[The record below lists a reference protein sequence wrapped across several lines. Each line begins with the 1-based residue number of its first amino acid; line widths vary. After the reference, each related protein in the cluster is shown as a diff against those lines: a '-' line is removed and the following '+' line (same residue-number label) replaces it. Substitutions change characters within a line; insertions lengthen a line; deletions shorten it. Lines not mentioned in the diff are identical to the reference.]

1 MTAIPTTAAA
11 SPPSPDSPPVPTDWP
26 TFIREFDSTL
36 PVHSQYI
43 FHGNIRDSYVVPGNP
58 PRLLAFTNLLW
69 EVLRRNGYECL
80 IGYDIVDGLS
90 VYPAHGLEAQAA
102 QRAAATLLG
111 GDATRHPKPELDQLR
126 THIEKVARSSRPRA
140 AFLIDYASRL
150 TRNPADPAQAER
162 AFLLACA
169 KLSVTAPRW
178 SGPPSREPLYNPVI
192 WLTDGE
198 RDLPPWMTAGNVHIR
213 TIGVPTPDL
222 GERLKAARLLLGAAD
237 PHPPKQLRDAIQSY
251 ADQSDGLSLKAMGD
265 VTRLA
270 RDRGGGLN
278 ALPDAIRT
286 YKLGVVEDKWRRSHV
301 RHRIRDGQAE
311 LNERVIG
318 QPVAVTQTLDILKR
332 ASLGLSGAQAG
343 NSASRPR
350 GILFFAGPTGVG
362 KTELAKAVASLI
374 FGDESAYLRFD
385 MSEFAAEH
393 SADRLI
399 GAPPGYVGFE
409 AGGELTNA
417 VRQDPFRVILFDEIE
432 KAHRLI
438 LDKFLQILE
447 DGRLTDGQGHTT
459 YFSECVII
467 FTSNLGIQEEDPR
480 TRVRTTLVEPET
492 PYGEVREKVAAGV
505 REHFINKIG
514 RPELMNRLGGNIV
527 VFDFIRPQ
535 AAAAIFEKQLANI
548 LKLVATEHAVTVT
561 LAPGV
566 HDELRGV
573 CTSDLANG
581 ARGIGNVLESLFIN
595 PLARSLFERD
605 LTDGERLTV
614 TSFDPD
620 DLTIEL
626 R

>member
-1 MTAIPTTAAA
+1 MTATSAIGTA
-11 SPPSPDSPPVPTDWP
+11 SPLSPLTLTDWP

-58 PRLLAFTNLLW
+58 SRLVSFTNLLW
-69 EVLRRNGYECL
+69 EVLRGNEYECL
-80 IGYDIVDGLS
+80 IGYDMVDGLS
-90 VYPAHGLEAQAA
+90 VYPARGLGAEAA

-111 GDATRHPKPELDQLR
+111 GDAARHPKPELDQLR
-126 THIEKVARSSRPRA
+126 LYIEKVARSSRPRA

-150 TRNPADPAQAER
+150 TRNPSDPAPTER

-178 SGPPSREPLYNPVI
+178 SGPPSREPLHNPVV

-198 RDLPPWMTAGNVHIR
+198 RDLPSWLTAGNVHIR
-213 TIGVPTPDL
+213 TIGIPAPDL
-222 GERLKAARLLLGAAD
+222 EERLKTARLLLGVTD
-237 PHPPKQLRDAIQSY
+237 PHPPKQARDAIKSF

-270 RDRGGGLN
+270 KDRSGSLD

-301 RHRIRDGQAE
+301 RHRIRDGQTE
-311 LNERVIG
+311 LTDRVIG

-447 DGRLTDGQGHTT
+447 DGRLTDGQGQTT

-467 FTSNLGIQEEDPR
+467 FTSNLGIQEENPQ
-480 TRVRTTLVEPET
+480 TGVRTTMVEPQT
-492 PYGEVREKVAAGV
+492 PYADVRAQVAAGV
-505 REHFINKIG
+505 REHFVNKIG

-535 AAAAIFEKQLANI
+535 PAAAIFEKQLDNI
-548 LKLVATEHAVTVT
+548 LKLVAAEHAVTVT

-566 HDELRGV
+566 HGELRER

-595 PLARSLFERD
+595 PLARELFERD
-605 LTDGERLTV
+605 LSDGERLTV
-614 TSFDPD
+614 TAFDPD